1 MYFVRYNF
9 RIFFLFIG
17 FFLFSESIKAQ
28 KPGWLPPNAALYSF
42 NTSVTAVI
50 KFDGGL
56 TTTLGDT
63 IAFYVGDQI
72 RGISIPIKIGNDI
85 RHYATI
91 YSSLTSEYIKL
102 KVYHAVSNK
111 VYDVKDSLT
120 FIAQSPIGN
129 YEKPYEVVLFSSG
142 DAPVTIDTIKD
153 KFTLQN
159 IPFDTIDLPLFLN
172 QPDADLVTWSV
183 SPHPDFVTK
192 FFEGKLLIT
201 PRNGFIGSGVIEI
214 KATEQT
220 INANYANQTIKLN
233 VLKTPVPP
241 GWDSIPGQ
249 AILKGNSFKSF
260 LLTDYENKSQGDCL
274 VFDYLPILPEIVLPE
289 PVPQWVVQQT
299 YLNSMTF
306 IARPI
311 FTPILPFNH
320 PDDFLAAFI
329 DGELRGVA
337 EPQVINGQTLYFLG
351 VGSQQSVGVITFHFY
366 SGALKRKFIA
376 PVKIPYITSAVRG
389 SVEIP
394 YEINLS
400 PIQPFIDSN
409 NLVQLQIIDSAWVGK
424 IVFRFHAKD
433 CSYTNLSAASKS
445 ILESF
450 TYVPFWITSNNT
462 GLFTYYKDFDGDGFG
477 DPTFSQTI
485 ANANPPVNYSSNKL
499 DCDDNDDAINPYP
512 SVAVIQDKSFCIGM
526 LTDTIVFKR
535 GSNGINSQS
544 SKTIFKWT
552 NNNTSIGLGV
562 SGDGNITPFLTINKK
577 NKNDTAQIIVTSEI
591 NGCFGT
597 KDTFLLIVRAEALS
611 TYYKDEDGDGFG
623 NPAISV
629 TICDLNAPANYVS
642 NKLDCDDSDK
652 SIKPYPTI
660 TAVQDKSFCFG
671 MLTDSIHF
679 TRSVNGM
686 MVNSSKISY
695 KWINNNPAIGLVASG
710 SGNIGSFLTKNTKSR
725 NDTAQIIVTP
735 EINGCLG
742 IKDTFLLIVRA
753 EALSTYYKDEDGD
766 GFGNPAI
773 SVTICDVKAPANYV
787 ANKLDCDDGD
797 NTIKP
802 YPTLTAV
809 QDKSFC
815 FGMLTDSIHF
825 TRSVNGIVVNSSKIS
840 YKWTNNNT
848 AIGLAA
854 SGSENIVPF
863 LTKNIKSRN
872 DTAQIIV
879 TPEINGCL
887 GIKDT
892 FLLIIKADTLPRIS
906 SLNCSSYT
914 ISSLVLPNVN
924 DPYLNTLRLP
934 YAVGNGIRYDSMII
948 KSEGVLGLTMKLKP
962 GTLSKG
968 DGFLEFEISGIPL
981 KEGVAKFSIYF
992 GRTECNLIPPCEI
1005 NFNVGIEIPKL
1016 NSILCSQLLFIPN
1029 KIYAK
1034 VPYHGKME
1042 LPYLGG
1048 NEKLAPSLFFQSEG
1062 IRGLTAKFNTD
1073 TLRQNGGT
1081 LRFNLDGMPEQLGNL
1096 SMTVEIGSK
1105 SCELNFLIEELPV
1118 IIPKFFSPNGDGKN
1132 EIWEI
1137 PYFNILYPQGTVIIL
1152 DRFGRKLLEYKGNFE
1167 GWDGNIGGFIA
1178 STGVYWYIVQL
1189 EKESIP
1195 LKGNFT
1201 LMR

>member
-142 DAPVTIDTIKD
+142 DAPVTIDTIED

-183 SPHPDFVTK
+183 SPHPDFVTNIL
-192 FFEGKLLIT
+192 EGKLLIT
-201 PRNGFIGSGVIEI
+201 PRSGFIGSGVIEI

-220 INANYANQTIKLN
+220 INANYAIQTIKLN
-233 VLKTPVPP
+233 VLKPPVPP

-260 LLTDYENKSQGDCL
+260 LLTDYENKYQGDCL
-274 VFDYLPILPEIVLPE
+274 VFDYLPILPEIGLPD
-289 PVPQWVVQQT
+289 PVPQWVVQKN

-306 IARPI
+306 IARPV

-320 PDDFLAAFI
+320 PDDLLGAYI

-376 PVKIPYITSAVRG
+376 PVKISYITSAVRG

-400 PIQPFIDSN
+400 PIQPVIDSN
-409 NLVQLQIIDSAWVGK
+409 NLVQLHIIDSAWVGK
-424 IVFRFHAKD
+424 IDFRFHAKD
-433 CSYTNLSAASKS
+433 CSYSNLSSASKS

-462 GLFTYYKDFDGDGFG
+462 DLFTYYKDFDGDGFG
-477 DPTFSQTI
+477 DSTFSQTT
-485 ANANPPVNYSSNKL
+485 ANANPPINYSRNKL

-512 SVAVIQDKSFCIGM
+512 SVAFIQDKSFCIGM

-535 GSNGINSQS
+535 GSNGINSPS

-552 NNNTSIGLGV
+552 NNNPAIGLGA
-562 SGDGNITPFLTINKK
+562 SGSGNILPFLTMN
-577 NKNDTAQIIVTSEI
+577 NKNRNDTSKIIVTSEI
-591 NGCFGT
+591 NGCLGT

-611 TYYKDEDGDGFG
+611 TYYKDEDGDGYG
-623 NPAISV
+623 NPAVSI
-629 TICDLNAPANYVS
+629 TICDLNAPAKYVS
-642 NKLDCDDSDK
+642 NKLDCDD
-652 SIKPYPTI
+652 
-660 TAVQDKSFCFG
+660 
-671 MLTDSIHF
+671 
-679 TRSVNGM
+679 N
-686 MVNSSKISY
+686 
-695 KWINNNPAIGLVASG
+695 
-710 SGNIGSFLTKNTKSR
+710 
-725 NDTAQIIVTP
+725 
-735 EINGCLG
+735 
-742 IKDTFLLIVRA
+742 
-753 EALSTYYKDEDGD
+753 
-766 GFGNPAI
+766 
-773 SVTICDVKAPANYV
+773 
-787 ANKLDCDDGD
+787 D

-815 FGMLTDSIHF
+815 FGMLTDSIVF

-840 YKWTNNNT
+840 YKWINNNPG
-848 AIGLAA
+848 IGLAA
-854 SGSENIVPF
+854 SGSGNIASF
-863 LTKNIKSRN
+863 LTKNTKSRN

-914 ISSLVLPNVN
+914 ISSLVLPNAN
-924 DPYLNTLRLP
+924 DPYQNTLRLP
-934 YAVGNGIRYDSMII
+934 YAFGNGIRYDSMII

-1016 NSILCSQLLFIPN
+1016 NSILCSQLLYIPN

-1048 NEKLAPSLFFQSEG
+1048 NEKIAPSQFFQSEG

-1073 TLRQNGGT
+1073 TLRRNGGT

-1105 SCELNFLIEELPV
+1105 SCELNLLIEEFPV
-1118 IIPKFFSPNGDGKN
+1118 VLPKFFSPNGDGKN

-1152 DRFGRKLLEYKGNFE
+1152 DRFGRKLLEFKGNFE

>member
-142 DAPVTIDTIKD
+142 DAPVTIDTIED

-183 SPHPDFVTK
+183 SPHPDFVTNIL
-192 FFEGKLLIT
+192 EGKLLIT
-201 PRNGFIGSGVIEI
+201 PRSGFIGSGVIEI

-220 INANYANQTIKLN
+220 INANYAIQTIKLN
-233 VLKTPVPP
+233 VLKPPVPP

-260 LLTDYENKSQGDCL
+260 LLTDYENKYQGDCL
-274 VFDYLPILPEIVLPE
+274 VFDYLPILPEIGLPD
-289 PVPQWVVQQT
+289 PVPQWVVQKN

-320 PDDFLAAFI
+320 PDDLLGAYI

-337 EPQVINGQTLYFLG
+337 EPQVINGHILYFLG

-424 IVFRFHAKD
+424 IDFRFHAKD
-433 CSYTNLSAASKS
+433 CSYSNLSSASKS

-462 GLFTYYKDFDGDGFG
+462 DLFTYYKDFDGDGFG
-477 DPTFSQTI
+477 DSTFSQTT
-485 ANANPPVNYSSNKL
+485 ANANPPINYSRNKL

-512 SVAVIQDKSFCIGM
+512 SVAFIQDKSFCIGM

-535 GSNGINSQS
+535 GSNGINSPS

-552 NNNTSIGLGV
+552 NNNPAIGLGA
-562 SGDGNITPFLTINKK
+562 SGSGNILPFLTMN
-577 NKNDTAQIIVTSEI
+577 NKNRNDTSKIIVTSEI
-591 NGCFGT
+591 NGCLGT

-611 TYYKDEDGDGFG
+611 TYYKDEDGDGYG
-623 NPAISV
+623 NPAVSI
-629 TICDLNAPANYVS
+629 TICDLNAPAKYVS
-642 NKLDCDDSDK
+642 NKLDCDD
-652 SIKPYPTI
+652 
-660 TAVQDKSFCFG
+660 
-671 MLTDSIHF
+671 
-679 TRSVNGM
+679 N
-686 MVNSSKISY
+686 
-695 KWINNNPAIGLVASG
+695 
-710 SGNIGSFLTKNTKSR
+710 
-725 NDTAQIIVTP
+725 
-735 EINGCLG
+735 
-742 IKDTFLLIVRA
+742 
-753 EALSTYYKDEDGD
+753 
-766 GFGNPAI
+766 
-773 SVTICDVKAPANYV
+773 
-787 ANKLDCDDGD
+787 D

-815 FGMLTDSIHF
+815 FGMLTDSIVF

-840 YKWTNNNT
+840 YKWINNNPG
-848 AIGLAA
+848 IGLAA
-854 SGSENIVPF
+854 SGSGNIASF
-863 LTKNIKSRN
+863 LTKNTKSRN

-914 ISSLVLPNVN
+914 ISSLVLPNAN
-924 DPYLNTLRLP
+924 DPYQNTLRLP
-934 YAVGNGIRYDSMII
+934 YAFGNGIRYDSMII

-1016 NSILCSQLLFIPN
+1016 NSILCSQLLYIPN

-1048 NEKLAPSLFFQSEG
+1048 NEKIAPSQFFQSEG

-1073 TLRQNGGT
+1073 TLRRNGGT
-1081 LRFNLDGMPEQLGNL
+1081 LRFNLDGMPVQLGNL

-1105 SCELNFLIEELPV
+1105 SCELNLLIEEFPV
-1118 IIPKFFSPNGDGKN
+1118 VLPKFFSPNGDGKN

>member
-1 MYFVRYNF
+1 MQFVRFNLK
-9 RIFFLFIG
+9 IGFLFIG
-17 FFLFSESIKAQ
+17 SFLFSESINAQ
-28 KPGWLPPNAALYSF
+28 KPGWQPPNAAFFSF
-42 NTSVTAVI
+42 NTTVTAVI
-50 KFDGGL
+50 KYDGEL
-56 TTTLGDT
+56 TASLEDT
-63 IAFYVGDQI
+63 IAFFVGDQI
-72 RGISIPIKIGNDI
+72 RGISIPTKIGNDI
-85 RHYATI
+85 RHYATV
-91 YSSLTSEYIKL
+91 YSSLTSESIKI
-102 KVYHAVSNK
+102 KVYHAFSNK
-111 VYDVKDSLT
+111 VYEVNDSLP
-120 FIAQSPIGN
+120 FIAQSPLGN
-129 YEKPYEVVLFSSG
+129 YEKPYEVILFSSG
-142 DAPVTIDTIKD
+142 DAPITIDTID
-153 KFTLQN
+153 EKFTLQN
-159 IPFDTIDLPLFLN
+159 IPFDTIDLKFYLN

-183 SPHPDFVTK
+183 SPHPDYVLNIA
-192 FFEGKLLIT
+192 GALLQIT
-201 PRNGFIGSGVIEI
+201 PRLGFIGSGIIEI
-214 KATEQT
+214 KGTEQT
-220 INANYANQTIKLN
+220 INANYATQTLKLN
-233 VLKTPVPP
+233 VLKVPVQP

-249 AILKGNSFKSF
+249 GITKGSSFKSF
-260 LLTDYENKSQGDCL
+260 SLPDFENQYQGECL
-274 VFDYLPILPEIVLPE
+274 VFDYLPVLPDLTQPE
-289 PVPQWVVQQT
+289 PIPQWVVEQV

-306 IARPI
+306 ITRPVY
-311 FTPILPFNH
+311 TTKVPFNH
-320 PDDFLAAFI
+320 PDDYLAAFI
-329 DGELRGVA
+329 DGEIRGVA
-337 EPQVINGQTLYFLG
+337 KPEVINGKILYFLG
-351 VGSQQSVGVITFHFY
+351 VGNQKSDGVVSLQFY
-366 SGALKRKFIA
+366 SGALRRTFIS
-376 PVKIPYITSAVRG
+376 PLKIPYITSAVRG
-389 SVEIP
+389 NAEIP
-394 YEINLS
+394 FEINLS
-400 PIQPFIDSN
+400 PLQPVIENN

-424 IVFRFHAKD
+424 INFQFQAKD
-433 CSYTNLSAASKS
+433 CSFPKLSAASRPL
-445 ILESF
+445 LESV
-450 TYVPFWITSNNT
+450 TYAPFWVTSNST
-462 GLFTYYKDFDGDGFG
+462 DLFTYYKDNDGDGFG
-477 DPTFSQTI
+477 NSDFSQTI
-485 ANANPPVNYSSNKL
+485 ANANLPINYSRNKL

-512 SVAVIQDKSFCIGM
+512 SVAAVQDKSYCFSM
-526 LTDTIVFKR
+526 LTDTIVFSR
-535 GSNGINSQS
+535 GSNGINSTS
-544 SKTIFKWT
+544 SKTIFKWS

-562 SGDGNITPFLTINKK
+562 SGNGNITPFLTINKK

-591 NGCFGT
+591 NGCLGT

-623 NPAISV
+623 NPSITI

-652 SIKPYPTI
+652 SIKPYPTLN
-660 TAVQDKSFCFG
+660 AVQDKIFCFG
-671 MLTDSIHF
+671 MLTDSIVF

-695 KWINNNPAIGLVASG
+695 KWTNNNPAIGLVASG
-710 SGNIGSFLTKNTKSR
+710 SGNIAPFLTINNKNK

-742 IKDTFLLIVRA
+742 IKDTFLLM
-753 EALSTYYKDEDGD
+753 
-766 GFGNPAI
+766 
-773 SVTICDVKAPANYV
+773 VKA
-787 ANKLDCDDGD
+787 
-797 NTIKP
+797 
-802 YPTLTAV
+802 
-809 QDKSFC
+809 
-815 FGMLTDSIHF
+815 DS
-825 TRSVNGIVVNSSKIS
+825 
-840 YKWTNNNT
+840 
-848 AIGLAA
+848 
-854 SGSENIVPF
+854 
-863 LTKNIKSRN
+863 
-872 DTAQIIV
+872 
-879 TPEINGCL
+879 
-887 GIKDT
+887 
-892 FLLIIKADTLPRIS
+892 LPRVG

-914 ISSLVLPNVN
+914 ISSLVLPNAN
-924 DPYLNTLRLP
+924 DPYQNTLRLP
-934 YAVGNGIRYDSMII
+934 YAVGNGISYDSMII

-968 DGFLEFEISGIPL
+968 DGFLVFEMSGVPL
-981 KEGVAKFSIYF
+981 KEGVAKFSINF
-992 GRTECNLIPPCEI
+992 GRTECNLIPTCEI

-1048 NEKLAPSLFFQSEG
+1048 NEKLAPSLYFQSEG
-1062 IRGLTAKFNTD
+1062 IRGLIAKFNTD